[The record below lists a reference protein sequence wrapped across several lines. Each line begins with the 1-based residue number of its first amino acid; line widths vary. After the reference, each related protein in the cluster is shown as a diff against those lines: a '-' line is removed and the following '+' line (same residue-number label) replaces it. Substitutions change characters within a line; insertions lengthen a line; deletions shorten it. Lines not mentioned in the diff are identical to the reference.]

1 MFLSINTSRTK
12 TLGDPKMAQLSSP
25 GVAVSVINESFYTPA
40 APGTVP
46 LIVVTSAENKQNSA
60 GTGIAP
66 GTTKASAGTVYL
78 LTSQADLG
86 ATFGDP
92 IFEVDSGSNP
102 VNAGELNEYGL
113 QAAYSLLGVSASAYV
128 VRADIDL
135 NQLKGTATAPANN
148 PANGTYWLD
157 TAQSLWGIYEWNS
170 NPITAPGGQ
179 TFTNKTPIVITD
191 TSHVVSGSTIPK
203 PGVGSIGSYAV
214 VAVSQDITMY
224 FKDTRGI
231 WVELGSD
238 DWQRAWP
245 TVVSDALGTWITS
258 KTFRIN
264 GTTITTGAT
273 HTVAGL
279 AADIGTHVTGVT
291 AAAVNGRLQLTSLNS
306 IQIQEGVSNSITLS
320 DIGLTAGTY
329 YPPALQIS
337 KHTQIPLFKVTDPQS
352 RPTGSVWIKTTQN
365 NVGAHLFVKR
375 WNSTTTVFDTINAPM
390 YPNPSSALNGLDT
403 TGGGANLP
411 IGTLYV
417 KTNIEQTADPLATAT
432 IYRRSATGA
441 TTIVSSPI
449 TSNTFTDA
457 VTYTFEIAESQP
469 GSNSMSSIVTVSFTG
484 SESSSDADAIAGAI
498 HSAGFDYITAS
509 VDNMNRLV
517 IGHSQGGD
525 FTISDSTG
533 GHTPLVALGFTSTGF
548 SATKNLFDSM
558 DDGRSEYTASL
569 WAPLSYTAGTT
580 APTTL
585 TADGT
590 LWYSSV
596 VDEVDIMI
604 HNGTTWVSYLDA
616 TNPYVAA
623 AYDVSKTLDPSGP
636 IVSAT
641 QPMNGDRS
649 DGGDLVTGDLWVDS
663 SDTANWGTVYRYNS
677 DLKKWLLID
686 KADQNTEDGILFADA
701 RWSTSGVDVNPASI
715 GELLTNNYI
724 DPDAPDPALYPKGML
739 LWNLRRS
746 GFNVKEFKQNYIN
759 TSLLSPRYPHGS
771 GESMGPYYP
780 HRWVTVSANRD
791 DGSGAFG
798 RIAQRKVVETALKAT
813 VNSNQDIRDE
823 ESRVFNLIACPGY
836 PELISA
842 MIGLNYDRGLTA
854 FVIGDTP
861 ARLTPDATSLL
872 NWGMNTKLAL
882 EDNDI
887 GAVSYDEYMAMF
899 YPWGFTSDNFG
910 NNIVVPP
917 SHMILRTI
925 ALSDQVSYPWFAPA
939 GVRRGGITN
948 ASAVGYV
955 NADGQFMSVAL
966 NTGQR
971 DTLYQAEIN
980 PITFLTGTGLVNYG
994 QKTRAKG
1001 ASSLD
1006 RINVARLVCYLR
1018 RQLDRLAK
1026 PYIFEPNDKITRDQ
1040 LKAAAESL
1048 MLELVGNRALYDY
1061 VVVCDTSNNTPSRI
1075 DRNELYLDIAIE
1087 PVKAVEFI
1095 YIPLRLK
1102 NTGEI
1107 KALGG
1112 A

>member
-1 MFLSINTSRTK
+1 
-12 TLGDPKMAQLSSP
+12 MAQLSSP

-46 LIVVTSAENKQNSA
+46 LIVVASAENKKNSA

-66 GTTKASAGTVYL
+66 GTTKANAGTVYL

-92 IFEVDSGSNP
+92 LFQVDTNSNP
-102 VNAGELNEYGL
+102 INAGELNEYGL
-113 QAAYSLLGVSASAYV
+113 QAAYSLLGVSASAFV
-128 VRADIDL
+128 VRADL
-135 NQLKGTATAPANN
+135 NLAQLEGTATAPSNN
-148 PANGTYWLD
+148 PSNGTYWLD
-157 TAQSLWGIYEWNS
+157 TAESLFGIYEWNGS
-170 NPITAPGGQ
+170 PIASKNGQ
-179 TFTNKTPIVITD
+179 TFINKVPRIITE
-191 TSHVVSGSTIPK
+191 TSQVVSGSTIPK
-203 PGVGSIGSYAV
+203 TSVGAIGDYAV
-214 VAVSQDITMY
+214 VAVTTDITMY
-224 FKDTRGI
+224 YKNTTGA

-238 DWQRAWP
+238 DWIRSWP
-245 TVVSDALGTWITS
+245 TIVSGAPSTWTS
-258 KTFRIN
+258 GHTFKIN
-264 GTTITTGAT
+264 GTTITTNSTITA
-273 HTVAGL
+273 AGL
-279 AADIGTHVTGVT
+279 ATAIGSSVSGVI
-291 AAAVNGRLQLTSLNS
+291 AAAVNGRLQLTSTS
-306 IQIQEGVSNSITLS
+306 AITIDVGVSNPVTLS
-320 DIGLTAGTY
+320 AIGLTAGTY

-337 KHTQIPLFKVTDPQS
+337 KHTQVPLFKATDLDP

-365 NVGAHLFVKR
+365 NLGAHLFVKR
-375 WNSTTTVFDTINAPM
+375 WNSTTALFETIAAPM
-390 YPNPSSALNGLDT
+390 YPTPSAALYALDVA
-403 TGGGANLP
+403 GGGTNLP

-417 KTNIEQTADPLATAT
+417 KTNIEEYENQLAELM

-441 TTIVSSPI
+441 TTI
-449 TSNTFTDA
+449 TSHPVTASTFSAST
-457 VTYTFEIAESQP
+457 TYTFEIAESLL
-469 GSNSMSSIVTVSFTG
+469 GSASMSSIVQVSFTAAG
-484 SESSSDADAIAGAI
+484 SSSDADAVAGAI
-498 HSAGFDYITAS
+498 NTAGFMNVTAS
-509 VDNMNRLV
+509 VDNMNRVV
-517 IGHSQGGD
+517 ISHALGGE
-525 FTISDSTG
+525 FTISDDSN
-533 GHTPLVALGFTSTGF
+533 TPLNHLGFASTGF
-548 SATKNLFDSM
+548 GATTNLYDSM
-558 DDGRSEYTASL
+558 DNGNSEYTASL

-580 APTTL
+580 APSSL
-585 TADGT
+585 TSDGT
-590 LWYSSV
+590 YWYSSV
-596 VDEVDIMI
+596 HDEIDIMI
-604 HNGTTWVSYLDA
+604 HNGTTWVGYMDE
-616 TNPYVAA
+616 TNPYFGNG
-623 AYDVSKTLDPSGP
+623 TDPMGP
-636 IVSAT
+636 IVSVT

-663 SDTANWGTVYRYNS
+663 SDTENWGTVYRYNH
-677 DLKKWLLID
+677 DLMKWILIN
-686 KADQNTEDGILFADA
+686 KADHDTEEGIIFADA
-701 RWSTSGVDVNPASI
+701 RWAANGSDVNAAAI
-715 GELLTNNYI
+715 VDLLSSNYL

-746 GFNVKEFKQNYIN
+746 GFNVKKFHQNYIN
-759 TSLLSPRYPHGS
+759 TSLLNDRYPHGS
-771 GESMGPYYP
+771 GESMGEYYP
-780 HRWVTVSANRD
+780 HRWVTVSANHD
-791 DGSGAFG
+791 EDHSGTFG
-798 RIAQRKVVETALKAT
+798 RQAQRKVVEIALKAT
-813 VNSNQDIRDE
+813 VNSNQQIRDE

-842 MIGLNYDRGLTA
+842 MISLNYDRGLTA

-861 ARLTPDATSLL
+861 ARLTADATSLL
-872 NWGMNTKLAL
+872 AWGTNAKLAF
-882 EDNDI
+882 EDNDR

-910 NNIVVPP
+910 RNIVVPP

-939 GVRRGGITN
+939 GIRRGGITN

-955 NADGQFMSVAL
+955 NADGEFVSVAL

-1001 ASSLD
+1001 SSSLD

-1018 RQLDRLAK
+1018 KQLDRLAK

-1095 YIPLRLK
+1095 YIPLRLE
-1102 NTGEI
+1102 NTGAI
-1107 KALGG
+1107 KALGVK
-1112 A
+1112 

>member
-1 MFLSINTSRTK
+1 
-12 TLGDPKMAQLSSP
+12 MAQLSSP

-46 LIVVTSAENKQNSA
+46 LIVVASAENKQNSA

-66 GTTKASAGTVYL
+66 GTTKANVGTAYL
-78 LTSQADLG
+78 LTSQSDLG

-128 VRADIDL
+128 IRADIDL
-135 NQLKGTATAPANN
+135 NQLKGTAVAPSNH

-157 TAQSLWGIYEWNS
+157 TAESLWGIYEWNGS
-170 NPITAPGGQ
+170 PITANNGQ
-179 TFTNKTPIVITD
+179 TFINKKPIVVTD

-203 PGVGSIGSYAV
+203 PGLGSIGSYAV

-224 FKDTRGI
+224 YKNTQGN
-231 WVELGSD
+231 WVEVGSNE
-238 DWQRAWP
+238 WIRSWP
-245 TVVSDALGTWITS
+245 TVVSGAMGTWTTG
-258 KTFRIN
+258 KTFKIN

-273 HTVAGL
+273 HTAAGL
-279 AADIGTHVTGVT
+279 VTDISNHVSGVT
-291 AAAVNGRLQLTSLNS
+291 ASAVNGRLQLTSVNS
-306 IQIQEGVSNSITLS
+306 ILIEDGVSNAIGLS
-320 DIGLTAGTY
+320 NIGLTAATY

-337 KHTQIPLFKVTDPQS
+337 KHTQIPLFKDVDVQP

-365 NVGAHLFVKR
+365 NVGSHLFVKR

-390 YPNPSSALNGLDT
+390 FPNPSTALNILDV
-403 TGGGANLP
+403 TGGGLNLP
-411 IGTLYV
+411 IGKLYV
-417 KTNIEQTADPLATAT
+417 KTNIDQYANPLATET
-432 IYRRSATGA
+432 IYRRSATGP
-441 TTIVSSPI
+441 TTITSTPI

-457 VTYTFEIAESQP
+457 VSYTFEIAESQL
-469 GSNSMSSIVTVSFTG
+469 GSNAMSSIMTVTFIGTG
-484 SESSSDADAIAGAI
+484 SSSDADLVASAIQ
-498 HSAGFDYITAS
+498 SAGFDHITAV
-509 VDNMNRLV
+509 VDNMNRVV
-517 IGHSQGGD
+517 IGHSLGGD
-525 FTISDSTG
+525 FTISDSSG
-533 GHTPLVALGFTSTGF
+533 GHNPLVAMGFTSSGS

-558 DDGRSEYTASL
+558 DNGTSEYTASL
-569 WAPLSYTAGTT
+569 WAPLSYTAGIT
-580 APTTL
+580 APSSL

-596 VDEVDIMI
+596 HDEVDIMI
-604 HNGTTWVSYLDA
+604 HNGTTWVGYMDE
-616 TNPYVAA
+616 TNPY
-623 AYDVSKTLDPSGP
+623 YGNGTDPAGP
-636 IVSAT
+636 IVMAT
-641 QPMNGDRS
+641 MPMNGDRS
-649 DGGDLVTGDLWVDS
+649 DHGDLVTGDLWVDS
-663 SDTANWGTVYRYNS
+663 SDTANWGTVYRYNY

-686 KADQNTEDGILFADA
+686 KADQNTENGILFADA
-701 RWSTSGVDVNPASI
+701 RWATNGMDINPASI
-715 GELLTNNYI
+715 LELLGSNYL
-724 DPDAPDPALYPKGML
+724 DPDAPDPALYPRGML

-759 TSLLSPRYPHGS
+759 TSLLNPRYPHGS
-771 GESMGPYYP
+771 GESMGEYYP
-780 HRWVTVSANRD
+780 HRWVTVSANQD
-791 DGSGAFG
+791 DGSGTFG
-798 RIAQRKVVETALKAT
+798 RKAQRKVVEIALKAT
-813 VNSNQDIRDE
+813 VNSNQQIRDE

-872 NWGMNTKLAL
+872 AWGMNTRGAL
-882 EDNDI
+882 EDNDL
-887 GAVSYDEYMAMF
+887 GGVSYDEYMAMF

-910 NNIVVPP
+910 RNIVVPP

-955 NADGQFMSVAL
+955 NADGEFMSVAL

-1001 ASSLD
+1001 SSSLD

-1018 RQLDRLAK
+1018 KQLDRLAK

-1095 YIPLRLK
+1095 YIPLRLE
-1102 NTGEI
+1102 NTGAI
-1107 KALGG
+1107 KALGVK
-1112 A
+1112 